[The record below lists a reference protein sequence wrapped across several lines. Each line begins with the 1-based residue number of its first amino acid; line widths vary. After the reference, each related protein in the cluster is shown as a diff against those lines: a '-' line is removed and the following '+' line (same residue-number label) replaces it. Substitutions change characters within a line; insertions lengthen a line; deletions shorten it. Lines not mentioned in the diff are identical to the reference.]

1 MKTYNFDEI
10 IPRRHTDCV
19 KHDALQLFFGRD
31 DLTPMWV
38 ADMDFRTPDF
48 IMEALRNRCAHE
60 VLGYAIPPESY
71 WQAVRQWLSRHYL
84 VECSKE
90 ELHFIPGI
98 VAGISF
104 VLQAMTQPG
113 DGILVTTPVYP
124 PFLNLPQ
131 GGGRQLVCS
140 PLKIVDGRFAIDFED
155 FEWRARQCRWLIL
168 SNPHNPGGTV
178 WGKETLQRVAE
189 ICYRNNVNV
198 IADEI
203 HADMTLPPHRHV
215 SFSTVSPHAKEISVT
230 FMAPSKT
237 FNMAGLGSS
246 VCYCGS
252 EPLRKR
258 FFGYLDTYEVAGGN
272 IFAYVGA
279 EAAFSH
285 GEEWLSQ
292 LLGYL
297 DGNVEFLRSYLHTH
311 LPQVKAVLP
320 EASYLA
326 WLDFGPLGYSHE
338 ELKDR
343 LLSRAHVALNDG
355 TTFGGNDYRCCF
367 RINLGCPRATL
378 HDVLDRIA
386 DSMRG

>member
-1 MKTYNFDEI
+1 MKKYDFDEI
-10 IPRRHTDCV
+10 IPRKNTACV

-48 IMEALRNRCAHE
+48 IMDALRTRCSHE
-60 VLGYAIPPESY
+60 VLGYAIPPDSY
-71 WQAVRQWLSRHYL
+71 WQTVIQWLQRHYG
-84 VECSKE
+84 VTSVKD

-98 VAGISF
+98 VSGISF

-131 GGGRQLVCS
+131 GGGRRLVCS
-140 PLKIVDGRFAIDFED
+140 PLKIENGRFAIDFED
-155 FEWRARQCRWLIL
+155 LEWRARQCRWMIL

-178 WGKETLQRVAE
+178 WGEDVLRRVAE

-198 IADEI
+198 ISDEI

-215 SFSTVSPHAKEISVT
+215 SFSTVSQQAKDISIT
-230 FMAPSKT
+230 FIAPSKT

-246 VCYCGS
+246 VCYCGN
-252 EPLRKR
+252 ERLRQR

-272 IFAYVGA
+272 IFAFVGA
-279 EAAFSH
+279 EAAFKH
-285 GEEWLSQ
+285 GEEWLVQ
-292 LLGYL
+292 MLQYL
-297 DGNVEFLRSYLHTH
+297 DGNVEFLRRYLRERM
-311 LPQVKAVLP
+311 PQVKAILP

-326 WLDFGPLGYSHE
+326 WLDFGDMGLAHE

-343 LLSRAHVALNDG
+343 LINRARVALNDG

-378 HDVLDRIA
+378 ADVLDRIA
-386 DSMRG
+386 RSL